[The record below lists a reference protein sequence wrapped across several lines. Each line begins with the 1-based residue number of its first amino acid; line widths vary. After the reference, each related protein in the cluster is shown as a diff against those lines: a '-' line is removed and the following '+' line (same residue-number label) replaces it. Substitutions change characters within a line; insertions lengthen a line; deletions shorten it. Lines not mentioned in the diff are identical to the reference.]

1 MIDQI
6 ITLPA
11 SQTSSVSF
19 AGERLDRMFVTSASE
34 GVDEAAG
41 GALFEVA
48 PGRIGLAAH
57 TFAG

>member
-1 MIDQI
+1 
-6 ITLPA
+6 
-11 SQTSSVSF
+11 
-19 AGERLDRMFVTSASE
+19 MFVTSASE